1 MVSGTTINADRIM
14 TDYSLDLNGD
24 IIAKNGWDVY
34 EYDFTQSSG
43 NTVFGVDFT
52 VTGTKGTEWQNDLT
66 FNLVNNSITSYND
79 FFVNFDPSTLKAM
92 PYKYYYG
99 MDNYFKFETIID
111 ETTYGTVLVSPKL
124 SVCENMQLHFQKLK
138 SVECVPTVVA
148 FKGSKPV
155 VSDSCWEDGT
165 FTYKVPKAV
174 DYVIIQCKSNFEYTS
189 MTSEMPEV
197 LLVGAYKV
205 KDGSTTFKKAVLTT
219 NKVYVK
225 NKDEIDNGLS
235 KDIIYY
241 NNYII
246 ESGVKLVRATIQH
259 GGNITLIKNT
269 KSKTGLEI
277 YDRKESSYLPNA
289 AGRVE
294 SATYTILSNKIKR
307 IERLLSSRL
316 FYENIKNTPKNVS
329 YFNNDAKYV
338 TEKLL
343 GKLITQIN
351 KIEYDISALND
362 KVNILEK
369 KLK

>member
-205 KDGSTTFKKAVLTT
+205 KDGSTTFKKTVLTT
-219 NKVYVK
+219 NKKYE
-225 NKDEIDNGLS
+225 NN

-241 NNYII
+241 KNYII
-246 ESGVKLVRATIQH
+246 ESGINLVRATIKH
-259 GGNITLIKNT
+259 GGDITLIKNT
-269 KSKTGLEI
+269 KSKTGLVT
-277 YDRKESSYLPNA
+277 YDRKDSSYLPNA
-289 AGRVE
+289 AGIVE
-294 SATYTILSNKIKR
+294 SVSYTILSNKIKR

-316 FYENIKNTPKNVS
+316 FYENIKNAPKNVS